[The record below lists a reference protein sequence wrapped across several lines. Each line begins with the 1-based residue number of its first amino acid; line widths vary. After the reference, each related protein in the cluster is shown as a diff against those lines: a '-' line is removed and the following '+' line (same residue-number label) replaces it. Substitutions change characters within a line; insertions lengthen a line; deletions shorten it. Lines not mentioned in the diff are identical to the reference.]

1 MSDFLLGSNVFFDGA
16 DFAKML
22 GRLAVDLAFMMIVV
36 FGVYW
41 RLYRNREHI
50 FTLFV
55 FNLITFSMCILL
67 RKVPVDMGF
76 ALGLFAVFGI
86 LRFRT
91 EPVRTKD
98 LTYMFIVIGLGII
111 NGIAN
116 KSISGVELLSVNAI
130 IAGATMIV
138 ELAKRDRTERSVPML
153 YDNLPLLHAS
163 RTAELLEDMTRRTG
177 LTVTRVELVRIDL
190 VRDAAEV
197 VVFYAHQPGQIEQ
210 SSRLG
215 PD

>member
-116 KSISGVELLSVNAI
+116 KSISGVELLAVNAI
-130 IAGATMIV
+130 IAGATIIV
-138 ELAKRDRTERSVPML
+138 ELTKRDRSERSVPML

-163 RTAELLEDMTRRTG
+163 RSAELIEDMTRRTG

>member
-1 MSDFLLGSNVFFDGA
+1 
-16 DFAKML
+16 
-22 GRLAVDLAFMMIVV
+22 
-36 FGVYW
+36 
-41 RLYRNREHI
+41 
-50 FTLFV
+50 
-55 FNLITFSMCILL
+55 MCILL

>member
-22 GRLAVDLAFMMIVV
+22 GRLAVDLAFMLIVV

-177 LTVTRVELVRIDL
+177 LTVTRVELVR
-190 VRDAAEV
+190 DAAAV
-197 VVFYAHQPGQIEQ
+197 VVFYAHQRGQIEQ
-210 SSRLG
+210 WSRLG

>member
-22 GRLAVDLAFMMIVV
+22 GRLAVDLAFMLIVV

>member
-1 MSDFLLGSNVFFDGA
+1 MSELLLGSDVFFDGA
-16 DFAKML
+16 DLAKMMCRL
-22 GRLAVDLAFMMIVV
+22 GVDLVFMLLVV
-36 FGVYW
+36 GVVYW
-41 RLYRNREHI
+41 RLYRNREHV

-67 RKVPVDMGF
+67 RKVPVDLGF

-116 KSISGVELLSVNAI
+116 KKISGIELIAVNTVVSLSTVVI
-130 IAGATMIV
+130 
-138 ELAKRDRTERSVPML
+138 ELTKRNRRERSVPML

-163 RTAELLEDMTRRTG
+163 KTVELLEDMTRRTG
-177 LTVTRVELVRIDL
+177 LVVTRVELVRIDL

-197 VVFYAHQPGQIEQ
+197 VVFYEHQPGQIEQ
-210 SSRLG
+210 SSKLG